1 MKIYNKRKLTKEDLK
16 DLMQRPGDGAADIT
30 ELVGKICLDV
40 KKRGD
45 EAVREYAELYEPTS
59 VDIFRV
65 SDDEFEEAER
75 LVSPKLKEAVTTAE
89 NNIRKFH
96 LAQFR
101 DREEV
106 QISDGIWCRR
116 EIRPYDTVGLY
127 IPAGSAP
134 LPSTVLML
142 GVPAQIAGCSRIL
155 LASPPNAAGKIDP
168 SVLFTASHLGIREIY
183 KAGGAQAIAAMAY
196 GTKSIP
202 KVEKIFGPGSRYVM
216 LAKQFVSTD
225 RDMSGCP
232 VDLIAGPSE
241 LLIIADDTAPPEF
254 VAIDLLSQAEHDP
267 FSQVVLVTPDQQLAE
282 KVAEIAQSKATALP
296 RRKIIEQSLIRSFIL
311 VVSNMDE
318 AIESSNDYAPEHLT
332 IMTKDPEEVSKKI
345 KNAGSVFLGEYSP
358 ITAGDYA
365 SGTNHTLPTGGY
377 AKWFGGLAVEN
388 FQKTITFQTLTRE
401 GLQNLAPILI
411 TLTEAE
417 GLEAHK
423 LAVTERL

>member
-16 DLMQRPGDGAADIT
+16 NLMRRPGDGAVDII
-30 ELVGKICLDV
+30 ELVDRICLDV

-45 EAVREYAELYEPTS
+45 EAVREYAELYEPTA

-65 SDDEFEEAER
+65 SDDEFNEAES
-75 LVSPKLKEAVTTAE
+75 LVSPKLKDAVTTAE
-89 NNIRKFH
+89 NNIRAFH
-96 LAQFR
+96 MAQFR

-106 QISDGIWCRR
+106 QISDGILCRR

-142 GVPAQIAGCSRIL
+142 GVPAQIAGCSRIIL
-155 LASPPNAAGKIDP
+155 TSPPNAAGKIDP

-216 LAKQFVSTD
+216 LAKQSVSSD

-267 FSQVVLVTPDQQLAE
+267 YSQVVLVTPDRQLAD
-282 KVAEIAQSKATALP
+282 KVAEIIQSKATALP
-296 RRKIIEQSLIRSFIL
+296 RRKIIEQSLARSFIL
-311 VVSNMDE
+311 VVSNMEE
-318 AIESSNDYAPEHLT
+318 AIESSNEYAPEHLSIIT
-332 IMTKDPEEVSKKI
+332 RYPEEVSKKI
-345 KNAGSVFLGEYSP
+345 KHAGSVFLGEYSP
-358 ITAGDYA
+358 VTAGDYA
-365 SGTNHTLPTGGY
+365 SGTNHTLPTGGS
-377 AKWFGGLAVEN
+377 AKWFGGLTVES
-388 FQKTITFQTLTRE
+388 FQKTITFQTITRE
-401 GLQNLAPILI
+401 GLQNLAPTLI